1 MGHEPEGQGYD
12 RLPDKELWN
21 RYHAKD
27 PRAYAE
33 LWSRSRAELT
43 HEAIVAA
50 GGDEARAEAALRQ
63 TRDRLGKHELQ
74 ATYDPERPWI
84 EWAKKLLLREV
95 FADPDCQELPDE
107 ELQHRYHEGD
117 PAAFRALWFIRHRS
131 MLVRHAWKLS
141 FHDEEIQDEIL
152 CSTQAKL
159 QRPSVHTLYNQTR
172 PWLPWANEVM
182 RKVAIDLHRKRS
194 RDNIQPMPF
203 DPDLLI
209 SPPHL
214 DLEAFDVA
222 LRDCLQT
229 LSKNERTLLVLHF
242 VDAKKWSEAAKILG
256 HSPSWATKNA
266 ERASTKLRHCLSNK
280 GYTDED

>member
-12 RLPDKELWN
+12 RLPDKELWDL
-21 RYHAKD
+21 YHDKD
-27 PRAYAE
+27 PKAYAE
-33 LWSRSRAELT
+33 LWSRSSAQLT
-43 HEAIVAA
+43 HEAIVVT
-50 GGDEARAEAALRQ
+50 GDDETRAEAALKQ
-63 TRDRLGKHELQ
+63 AKDRLGRYELQ
-74 ATYDPERPWI
+74 ATYDAERPWI
-84 EWAKKLLLREV
+84 EWARKLLREV
-95 FADPDCQELPDE
+95 IADLDCQELPEE
-107 ELQHRYHEGD
+107 ELQRRYHEGE
-117 PAAFRALWFIRHRS
+117 PAAFRALWFIRHRAV
-131 MLVRHAWKLS
+131 LVRHAWKLS

-152 CSTQAKL
+152 CSSQAKL
-159 QRPSVHTLYNQTR
+159 QRPSVHALYNQTR

-194 RDNIQPMPF
+194 RANIQPMPF

-229 LSKNERTLLVLHF
+229 LSENERTLLVLYF

-256 HSPSWATKNA
+256 HSPSWATKKA
-266 ERASTKLRHCLSNK
+266 QGALTKLRDCLNRK
-280 GYTDED
+280 RYTDEN